1 MTEGTSTFEGLSL
14 PRLGEYEQVQQDPT
28 IDMVT
33 LTASTGASGDFI
45 VAQDCSGGEVFVV
58 STSGLVTAGAGVTAT
73 TTITGVDLVLSGS
86 LTGTTATFVVSATTQ
101 VAGVTV
107 SVTSSGAEG
116 LGVTTV
122 NGFAVVGAT
131 SAFINAAFAYLS
143 PLTTGSLPA
152 VGCATMLMSQSSVAP
167 DYFLSV
173 NASGHLS
180 GALTATGFLDDSLLL
195 NTFTCGH
202 PFVGVKCVSGSAVF
216 YLLGA
221 RATGIT

>member
-1 MTEGTSTFEGLSL
+1 MAEGTSTFEGLSL

-28 IDMVT
+28 LDMVT
-33 LTASTGASGDFI
+33 LTGSTGQTGDFI
-45 VAQDCSGGEVFVV
+45 VCQDSSLSEVFVV
-58 STSGLVTAGAGVTAT
+58 DASGNLAV
-73 TTITGVDLVLSGS
+73 SGS
-86 LTGTTATFVVSATTQ
+86 LTGTSATFVVSATTV

-122 NGFAVVGAT
+122 NGFMVVGAT
-131 SAFINAAFAYLS
+131 SALVNAAFAYLA
-143 PLTTGSLPA
+143 PLTTAGEPV

-173 NASGHLS
+173 NASGHNS
-180 GALTATGFLDDSLLL
+180 GALAATGFLDDSLLL
-195 NTFTCGH
+195 NTFTCAH

>member
-1 MTEGTSTFEGLSL
+1 MAEGTSTFEGLSL
-14 PRLGEYEQVQQDPT
+14 PRLGEYEQVQQT
-28 IDMVT
+28 AATDMAT
-33 LTASTGASGDFI
+33 LTGATSMSGDFI
-45 VAQDCSGGEVFVV
+45 VCQNSTGAELFVV
-58 STSGLVTAGAGVTAT
+58 DVSGNVTVAGTLA
-73 TTITGVDLVLSGS
+73 LSGS
-86 LTGTTATFVVSATTQ
+86 FTGTQATFVVSATTQ

-122 NGFAVVGAT
+122 NGFAVVGST
-131 SAFINAAFAYLS
+131 SAIVNAAFAYLA
-143 PLTTGSLPA
+143 PLTTAGSPV
-152 VGCATMLMSQSSVAP
+152 VGAATLLMSQSSVAP

-173 NASGHLS
+173 NASGHNS
-180 GALTATGFLDDSLLL
+180 GALAASGFLDDSLQL
-195 NTFTCGH
+195 NTFTCAH